1 MKRRDFIKTATA
13 LSIAGTKMPLMAFT
27 RPKHLRKSSGNWGS
41 DRIVLLIKL
50 NGGNDGLNTLIP
62 IQDSI
67 YYNKRPNLG
76 IKASDALPIQYD
88 TAFHPSLV
96 NSQHLFQQGMMS
108 IIHGVGY
115 DHSNL
120 SHFRSSDI
128 WVTGSGADR
137 VWNTG
142 WLGRMLTH
150 DYPDYPANIPDH
162 PIGIQMGSANL
173 LEFQT
178 EETNMAT
185 MMGNSDSLY
194 KIIDENYVTGS
205 TDPAPQTYG
214 GEELNYL
221 RGIDESTY
229 EFSGVINDAG
239 DKGKNTFEYP
249 ETNIGLQMAVAA
261 KLISGGLTTPIY
273 RLNYG
278 GFDTHANQWND
289 HIALLQELDQAV
301 FAFLKDMGGQGLLD
315 KVLVVTTSEF
325 GRRVK
330 ENGSVGTDHG
340 TAGPT
345 FLYGSSLRG
354 DIIGNQPDLSD
365 LSRAGNISIQHD
377 YRQIYSTIMQDWFG
391 LAVDTVTQILEES
404 YDAIPVINFPLT
416 TDHPTAIPSEFK
428 LHPAFPN
435 PFNPTAEIR
444 FEIPKGSQVKITVYN
459 ITGRI
464 VMQKDLGFKPS
475 GFHRY
480 ILGPKGWASGTYII
494 QVEALQ
500 SILNQ
505 RITYLK

>member
-1 MKRRDFIKTATA
+1 
-13 LSIAGTKMPLMAFT
+13 MA
-27 RPKHLRKSSGNWGS
+27 
-41 DRIVLLIKL
+41 
-50 NGGNDGLNTLIP
+50 
-62 IQDSI
+62 DSI

-88 TAFHPSLV
+88 TYLHPSLV
-96 NSQHLFQQGMMS
+96 NSQALFKQGLMS
-108 IIHGVGY
+108 MVHGVGY
-115 DHSNL
+115 PESNL

-128 WVTGSGADR
+128 WVTASGADR

-142 WLGRMLTH
+142 WLGRMFAN
-150 DYPDYPANIPDH
+150 DYPNYPSNIPDH

-185 MMGNSDSLY
+185 MLGNTDSLY

-205 TDPAPQTYG
+205 SDPAPNSYG
-214 GEELNYL
+214 GEELKYI
-221 RGIDESTY
+221 RAIDESTY

-261 KLISGGLTTPIY
+261 KLISGGLTTPVY
-273 RLNYG
+273 RLNYS

-289 HIALLQELDQAV
+289 HIRLLRELDQAV
-301 FAFLKDMGGQGLLD
+301 YAFLKDMGDQGLLE

-345 FLYGSSLRG
+345 LFYGAPLRSN
-354 DIIGNQPDLSD
+354 IIGFQPNLSD
-365 LSRAGNISIQHD
+365 LTRGGNIHMQHD

-391 LAVDTVTQILEES
+391 LSTDTVKNILEDN
-404 YDAIPVINFPLT
+404 YDPIAVINEPLS
-416 TDHPTAIPSEFK
+416 TDEKVNVPSTFK
-428 LHPAFPN
+428 LHPAYPN
-435 PFNPTAEIR
+435 PFNPAAEIR
-444 FEIPKGSQVKITVYN
+444 IELPKQSQVKISVYN
-459 ITGRI
+459 IAGRR
-464 VMQKDLGFKPS
+464 VMQKELGRHNIGEHSFRIVS
-475 GFHRY
+475 N
-480 ILGPKGWASGTYII
+480 GWASGAYIV
-494 QVEALQ
+494 QVEALG
-500 SILNQ
+500 SVLTQ
-505 RITYLK
+505 RVTYLK